1 MRAGSNAG
9 LAGMTG
15 VGSVNS
21 TISANSAEAI
31 EALKSDM
38 LMVYKAVI
46 ALEKRVNEYTVN
58 MVEIKPQ
65 LIALKVHS
73 ESFPNAMREM
83 RRGQTAIQESVTG
96 LERRLLNLEA
106 RLKVRHRFAHAVHVG
121 QERSEVRNSLNIFWI
136 ERCCQKKLSERLL
149 APAAGDFRGG
159 DIVGEL
165 ARRCFQ
171 QRLSKQLDGGFELT
185 ARIQA

>member
-21 TISANSAEAI
+21 AIGANSAEAI

-46 ALEKRVNEYTVN
+46 ALEKRVSEYTVN

-73 ESFPNAMREM
+73 ESFPNAIREL
-83 RRGQTAIQESVTG
+83 RRGQTAIQKSVTG
-96 LERRLLNLEA
+96 LERRLLTLDA
-106 RLKVRHRFAHAVHVG
+106 RLKVRH
-121 QERSEVRNSLNIFWI
+121 
-136 ERCCQKKLSERLL
+136 
-149 APAAGDFRGG
+149 
-159 DIVGEL
+159 
-165 ARRCFQ
+165 
-171 QRLSKQLDGGFELT
+171 
-185 ARIQA
+185 